1 MAQLSSVSVRGFSE
15 QGITAIDPC
24 RRADVFRM
32 NSAGETIMR
41 RSEKVMEFIDKIKDF
56 FFTADEEDDMMND
69 VPPVRNTETPRPT
82 REERAERAAQY
93 APQPAPAP
101 AREEAPMGADSM
113 PNGGRRNKVVNIQTT
128 AQLQV
133 VLVKPT
139 AFTDAKQIADHLIA
153 KKTVVLNLETASPEN
168 KRRIIDFL
176 VGVAYANGGS
186 LKPVANLTYIIT
198 PYNVGF
204 VGEDL
209 VGELE
214 NNGVFI

>member
-1 MAQLSSVSVRGFSE
+1 MKLFE
-15 QGITAIDPC
+15 
-24 RRADVFRM
+24 
-32 NSAGETIMR
+32 N
-41 RSEKVMEFIDKIKDF
+41 IKDF
-56 FFTADEEDDMMND
+56 FFAAEDEDGDFAD
-69 VPPVRNTETPRPT
+69 T
-82 REERAERAAQY
+82 
-93 APQPAPAP
+93 
-101 AREEAPMGADSM
+101 PMGAEAREHSGM
-113 PNGGRRNKVVNIQTT
+113 GGGMGSPREEMSPEGAGRRNKVVNIQTT

-133 VLVKPT
+133 VLVKPS

-204 VGEDL
+204 IGEDL

>member
-1 MAQLSSVSVRGFSE
+1 MKLFENIKEFFFAAEDEDME
-15 QGITAIDPC
+15 QGDMPEYSSRRERSAAASADID
-24 RRADVFRM
+24 
-32 NSAGETIMR
+32 E
-41 RSEKVMEFIDKIKDF
+41 
-56 FFTADEEDDMMND
+56 
-69 VPPVRNTETPRPT
+69 
-82 REERAERAAQY
+82 
-93 APQPAPAP
+93 PAPT
-101 AREEAPMGADSM
+101 E
-113 PNGGRRNKVVNIQTT
+113 GRRNKVVNIQTT

-133 VLVKPT
+133 VLVKPS

-204 VGEDL
+204 IGEDL

>member
-1 MAQLSSVSVRGFSE
+1 MKLFENIKEFFYSGEEDYDDQPEVPSHHEKTSE
-15 QGITAIDPC
+15 PEA
-24 RRADVFRM
+24 A
-32 NSAGETIMR
+32 
-41 RSEKVMEFIDKIKDF
+41 
-56 FFTADEEDDMMND
+56 TADSATD
-69 VPPVRNTETPRPT
+69 
-82 REERAERAAQY
+82 
-93 APQPAPAP
+93 
-101 AREEAPMGADSM
+101 
-113 PNGGRRNKVVNIQTT
+113 RRNKVVNIQTT

-133 VLVKPT
+133 VLVKPEV
-139 AFTDAKQIADHLIA
+139 FTDAKQIADHLIS

-204 VGEDL
+204 IGEDL

-214 NNGVFI
+214 NNGVVI

>member
-1 MAQLSSVSVRGFSE
+1 MKLFENIKEFFFAADEDDFDQ
-15 QGITAIDPC
+15 
-24 RRADVFRM
+24 ADV
-32 NSAGETIMR
+32 
-41 RSEKVMEFIDKIKDF
+41 
-56 FFTADEEDDMMND
+56 
-69 VPPVRNTETPRPT
+69 PVRH
-82 REERAERAAQY
+82 ERSYQS
-93 APQPAPAP
+93 
-101 AREEAPMGADSM
+101 ADSDE
-113 PNGGRRNKVVNIQTT
+113 PAANEGTGRRNKVVNIQTT

-133 VLVKPT
+133 VLVKPS

-204 VGEDL
+204 IGEDL

>member
-1 MAQLSSVSVRGFSE
+1 MKLFENIKEFFLS
-15 QGITAIDPC
+15 D
-24 RRADVFRM
+24 
-32 NSAGETIMR
+32 
-41 RSEKVMEFIDKIKDF
+41 
-56 FFTADEEDDMMND
+56 EDDDYEQDDMPTPQRGGRGVSSD
-69 VPPVRNTETPRPT
+69 SDEPVSH
-82 REERAERAAQY
+82 
-93 APQPAPAP
+93 
-101 AREEAPMGADSM
+101 D
-113 PNGGRRNKVVNIQTT
+113 GRRNKVVNIQTT

-133 VLVKPT
+133 VLVKPS

-204 VGEDL
+204 IGEDL

>member
-1 MAQLSSVSVRGFSE
+1 MKLFDG
-15 QGITAIDPC
+15 
-24 RRADVFRM
+24 
-32 NSAGETIMR
+32 
-41 RSEKVMEFIDKIKDF
+41 IKDF
-56 FFTADEEDDMMND
+56 FFAAEEDDFD
-69 VPPVRNTETPRPT
+69 QLDAPVRTE
-82 REERAERAAQY
+82 REERPVKAVE
-93 APQPAPAP
+93 
-101 AREEAPMGADSM
+101 REEAPSAPQEREERPMGGA
-113 PNGGRRNKVVNIQTT
+113 PVTGPRRNGKVVNVQTT

-133 VLVKPT
+133 VLVKPS

-204 VGEDL
+204 IGEDL

>member
-1 MAQLSSVSVRGFSE
+1 MKLFDG
-15 QGITAIDPC
+15 
-24 RRADVFRM
+24 
-32 NSAGETIMR
+32 
-41 RSEKVMEFIDKIKDF
+41 IKDF
-56 FFTADEEDDMMND
+56 FFASDDDDFDEAD
-69 VPPVRNTETPRPT
+69 VPMRGGDDRPGGYSRPEPSETPAAAAAPVGETPT
-82 REERAERAAQY
+82 
-93 APQPAPAP
+93 
-101 AREEAPMGADSM
+101 
-113 PNGGRRNKVVNIQTT
+113 GRRNKVVNIQTT

-133 VLVKPT
+133 VLVKPS

>member
-1 MAQLSSVSVRGFSE
+1 MKLFE
-15 QGITAIDPC
+15 
-24 RRADVFRM
+24 
-32 NSAGETIMR
+32 N
-41 RSEKVMEFIDKIKDF
+41 IKEF
-56 FFTADEEDDMMND
+56 FFSADDDDDLDQDD
-69 VPPVRNTETPRPT
+69 VPVRH
-82 REERAERAAQY
+82 ERSY
-93 APQPAPAP
+93 QPSDND
-101 AREEAPMGADSM
+101 ESTSNDSG
-113 PNGGRRNKVVNIQTT
+113 NSNGRRNKVVNIQTT

-133 VLVKPT
+133 VLVKPS

-204 VGEDL
+204 IGEDL

>member
-1 MAQLSSVSVRGFSE
+1 MKLFENIR
-15 QGITAIDPC
+15 
-24 RRADVFRM
+24 
-32 NSAGETIMR
+32 
-41 RSEKVMEFIDKIKDF
+41 DF
-56 FFTADEEDDMMND
+56 FIAPEDEDDQADM
-69 VPPVRNTETPRPT
+69 PVRHPS
-82 REERAERAAQY
+82 ERGGMDDDPVSEN
-93 APQPAPAP
+93 P
-101 AREEAPMGADSM
+101 GA
-113 PNGGRRNKVVNIQTT
+113 GRRNKVVNIQTT

-133 VLVKPT
+133 VLVKPS

-204 VGEDL
+204 IGEDL

-214 NNGVFI
+214 NNGVVI

>member
-1 MAQLSSVSVRGFSE
+1 MKLFE
-15 QGITAIDPC
+15 
-24 RRADVFRM
+24 
-32 NSAGETIMR
+32 N
-41 RSEKVMEFIDKIKDF
+41 IKEF
-56 FFTADEEDDMMND
+56 FFAPEEDDFDQAD
-69 VPPVRNTETPRPT
+69 VPVRHTSSEHQSFRP
-82 REERAERAAQY
+82 
-93 APQPAPAP
+93 
-101 AREEAPMGADSM
+101 ADSDETSSSSESSISSGS
-113 PNGGRRNKVVNIQTT
+113 NRRNKVVNIQTT

-133 VLVKPT
+133 VLVKPS

-204 VGEDL
+204 IGEDL

>member
-1 MAQLSSVSVRGFSE
+1 MKLFENIKEFFFAAEDDDF
-15 QGITAIDPC
+15 D
-24 RRADVFRM
+24 ADVPVRHERERSYQP
-32 NSAGETIMR
+32 SA
-41 RSEKVMEFIDKIKDF
+41 
-56 FFTADEEDDMMND
+56 EDDA
-69 VPPVRNTETPRPT
+69 PVNE
-82 REERAERAAQY
+82 
-93 APQPAPAP
+93 
-101 AREEAPMGADSM
+101 GG
-113 PNGGRRNKVVNIQTT
+113 NGRRNKVVNIQTT

-133 VLVKPT
+133 VLVKPS

-204 VGEDL
+204 IGEDL

>member
-1 MAQLSSVSVRGFSE
+1 MK
-15 QGITAIDPC
+15 IID
-24 RRADVFRM
+24 
-32 NSAGETIMR
+32 N
-41 RSEKVMEFIDKIKDF
+41 IKDF
-56 FFTADEEDDMMND
+56 FFAAEEDDDDEQVEM
-69 VPPVRNTETPRPT
+69 PAPVRKPVVEPTPQRV
-82 REERAERAAQY
+82 EA
-93 APQPAPAP
+93 
-101 AREEAPMGADSM
+101 EEAPPPQPVHESSNNSERNSGG
-113 PNGGRRNKVVNIQTT
+113 NGRRNKVVNIQTT

-133 VLVKPT
+133 VLVKPS

-204 VGEDL
+204 IGEDL

>member
-1 MAQLSSVSVRGFSE
+1 MKLFE
-15 QGITAIDPC
+15 
-24 RRADVFRM
+24 
-32 NSAGETIMR
+32 N
-41 RSEKVMEFIDKIKDF
+41 IKEF
-56 FFTADEEDDMMND
+56 FFAAEDDDFDTD
-69 VPPVRNTETPRPT
+69 VPVRHERERSFAAADQDDAPVNEGTGLGT
-82 REERAERAAQY
+82 
-93 APQPAPAP
+93 
-101 AREEAPMGADSM
+101 
-113 PNGGRRNKVVNIQTT
+113 GRRNKVVNIQTT

-133 VLVKPT
+133 VLVKPS

-204 VGEDL
+204 IGEDL

>member
-1 MAQLSSVSVRGFSE
+1 MKLFE
-15 QGITAIDPC
+15 
-24 RRADVFRM
+24 
-32 NSAGETIMR
+32 N
-41 RSEKVMEFIDKIKDF
+41 IKEF
-56 FFTADEEDDMMND
+56 FFSADDDDLDQDD
-69 VPPVRNTETPRPT
+69 VPVRH
-82 REERAERAAQY
+82 ERSY
-93 APQPAPAP
+93 QPSDND
-101 AREEAPMGADSM
+101 ESTSNDSG
-113 PNGGRRNKVVNIQTT
+113 NSNGRRKKVVNIQTT

-133 VLVKPT
+133 VLVKPS

-204 VGEDL
+204 IGEDL

>member
-1 MAQLSSVSVRGFSE
+1 MKIF
-15 QGITAIDPC
+15 D
-24 RRADVFRM
+24 
-32 NSAGETIMR
+32 N
-41 RSEKVMEFIDKIKDF
+41 IKDF
-56 FFTADEEDDMMND
+56 FFASDEDEEEVSAAASAPSDS
-69 VPPVRNTETPRPT
+69 RS
-82 REERAERAAQY
+82 ERAAASSAAYNSNQNISNNTPAEY
-93 APQPAPAP
+93 EEPAPDT
-101 AREEAPMGADSM
+101 GS
-113 PNGGRRNKVVNIQTT
+113 GRRNKVVNIQTT

-133 VLVKPT
+133 VLVKPS

-204 VGEDL
+204 IGEDL